1 LAGLAALENLGRR
14 DHLQNFH
21 DSLAGFTIRAIGSET
36 ILASYGRKFDQLGQR
51 IVGYRE
57 SPYLVQTGFD
67 QTFRSADLFTL

>member
-1 LAGLAALENLGRR
+1 MGRLTALENLGRC

-21 DSLAGFTIRAIGSET
+21 DSLSSFIIRVAGSGIV
-36 ILASYGRKFDQLGQR
+36 LAASGRKFDQLGQR

-57 SPYLVQTGFD
+57 NPYLVQTGFN